1 MKKSVVVGLRNLFLN
16 YRKKEKVRKQQLEEK
31 C

>member
-1 MKKSVVVGLRNLFLN
+1 MKKSVVGLRNLFLN